1 MAQNGIINTTNHTS
15 QFLGNHTIKIL
26 RGYRIVL
33 PASYRPS
40 LQNGFILTKGLERNL
55 YVFDNRRWQK
65 LLEPLS
71 KGNFLN
77 SKLRTL
83 LRYLAAHAFV
93 ITPDSQGRFII
104 PKALREFP
112 SKPTQPGDMLTIA
125 GLINWL
131 EIWHIDDWRKTITNL
146 KANVSD
152 IADLLANIPPSEN
165 DT

>member
-1 MAQNGIINTTNHTS
+1 MAQNGTTNPVS
-15 QFLGNHTIKIL
+15 QLLGNHTIKIL
-26 RGYRIVL
+26 RGFRIVL
-33 PASYRPS
+33 PAPYRLF
-40 LQNGFILTKGLERNL
+40 LQNSFVLTKGLERNL
-55 YVFDNRRWQK
+55 YIFDNQRWKK

-112 SKPTQPGDMLTIA
+112 SQPIQPGDTLIVA

-131 EIWHIDDWRKTITNL
+131 EIWRIDDWDKTINDL
-146 KANVSD
+146 RANVSD
-152 IADLLANIPPSEN
+152 IADLLANIHNRQN
-165 DT
+165 DN